1 MRETLL
7 LSTFLLASAMM
18 AVAGNVVKIR
28 DKKPR
33 YEGTG

>member
-1 MRETLL
+1 MRKNLL
-7 LSTFLLASAMM
+7 LFSFLLASAMT

>member
-7 LSTFLLASAMM
+7 LSTFLLASAMT